1 VHLNIGEKFVKL
13 FFKTLMSV
21 SLLSLACSASA
32 VTLGAIKV
40 KSTQGQPLRAEI
52 EILSLTQEE
61 ARDFHV
67 KLATQNE
74 HLRLGFDWRAL
85 MATITIEIDSGI
97 SAGRRPFL
105 RVESATPVDVEK
117 LGLALIVESSVGK
130 ARKEF
135 IAAVPAAIGS
145 FGGQDNMR
153 MLAIR

>member
-85 MATITIEIDSGI
+85 MATITIEILVFLLVVVHFFVLRV
-97 SAGRRPFL
+97 RRPL
-105 RVESATPVDVEK
+105 
-117 LGLALIVESSVGK
+117 
-130 ARKEF
+130 
-135 IAAVPAAIGS
+135 
-145 FGGQDNMR
+145 
-153 MLAIR
+153 MLKNLVWH